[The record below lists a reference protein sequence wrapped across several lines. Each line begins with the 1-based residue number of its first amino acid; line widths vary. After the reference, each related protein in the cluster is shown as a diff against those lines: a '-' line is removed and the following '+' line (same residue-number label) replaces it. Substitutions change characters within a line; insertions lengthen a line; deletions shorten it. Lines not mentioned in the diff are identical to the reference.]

1 VRPVPAVLAGLALAF
16 AGSALPAQPAS
27 QEQSLHAFLQAHHQ
41 ADREND
47 PDGHYVA
54 AFADLNGDGRRE
66 ALVYFLSSYYCGTGG
81 CNLTVY
87 TPAGRSWRQVADMT
101 LVHTPVRL
109 LATSSHGWRD
119 LAVTVAGGGARA
131 HEALLSFNG
140 RTYPD
145 NPSEPPA
152 RTLRRHVPGRVLIGD
167 SNRGRP
173 LF

>member
-1 VRPVPAVLAGLALAF
+1 MRRATLFLAALTAASGL
-16 AGSALPAQPAS
+16 GAQPAS
-27 QEQSLHAFLQAHHQ
+27 QEESLHAFLQASHQ

-47 PDGHYVA
+47 PDGRYVA
-54 AFADLNGDGRRE
+54 AFTDLNGDGRPE
-66 ALVYFLSSYYCGTGG
+66 AFVYFLSNYYCGTGG
-81 CNLTVY
+81 CGLTIY

-109 LATSSHGWRD
+109 LPTSSHGWRD
-119 LAVTVAGGGARA
+119 LAVTVAGGGVRA

-145 NPSEPPA
+145 NPTEPPA

-167 SNRGRP
+167 SDRGQP